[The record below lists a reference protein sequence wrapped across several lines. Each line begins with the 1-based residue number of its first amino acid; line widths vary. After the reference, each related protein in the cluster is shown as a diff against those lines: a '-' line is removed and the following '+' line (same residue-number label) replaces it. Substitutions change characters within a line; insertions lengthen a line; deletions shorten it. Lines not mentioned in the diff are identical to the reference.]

1 MYSISA
7 KYHSI
12 KQKLKGNQYIQI
24 DTDRFSGILDEL
36 TTWLHSSPAVRKQS
50 AEHWADKHGT
60 LGDEHAIAD
69 HLGAAQ
75 QSTATIREPAQRT
88 SKIELLRQR
97 HDSNAAEHWQDEQTE
112 RMSKRRR
119 VDEGLIDLTEE
130 SELEAEVD
138 AGAAGCLEPYCKGCT
153 DVLTQSQTIMIK
165 TFFHAV
171 PQAVAARSSTVRST
185 KMHCISATAP
195 KSMHA
200 ISNCA
205 LLAKGQPVESA
216 TDGICQGC

>member
-1 MYSISA
+1 MQIQQLRRSLGAGSCYLQPAGPSNCWLNIAEGHDDCPGAFAVRFLFTFKLNISTGLAARLCHSVYVISTFILQFSSVHKQSAALLQVYSISA

-97 HDSNAAEHWQDEQTE
+97 HDSNAAEHWQDGE
-112 RMSKRRR
+112 
-119 VDEGLIDLTEE
+119 
-130 SELEAEVD
+130 
-138 AGAAGCLEPYCKGCT
+138 CT
-153 DVLTQSQTIMIK
+153 
-165 TFFHAV
+165 
-171 PQAVAARSSTVRST
+171 
-185 KMHCISATAP
+185 
-195 KSMHA
+195 
-200 ISNCA
+200 
-205 LLAKGQPVESA
+205 A
-216 TDGICQGC
+216 TDNHI